1 MRTFAIFAT
10 TMILVSLLSAQPAQD
25 VVVKNTSS
33 FIGKGRWQWTLYVDA
48 KQDVLE
54 KIKCVEYTL
63 HATFPNPIQVV
74 CESGPNA
81 AQAFPLPG
89 DAWGEFDVRIKVTF
103 TDRPTQSYVYRLRL
117 APPSDQPH
125 SVRFLP
131 APD

>member
-48 KQDVLE
+48 KQDELE

-63 HATFPNPIQVV
+63 HPTFPNPIQVV

-81 AQAFPLPG
+81 AQAFPFTG
-89 DAWGEFDVRIKVTF
+89 DGWGEFDIKIKVTF
-103 TDRPTQSYVYRLRL
+103 TDRPPQSYVYRLRL
-117 APPSDQPH
+117 APP
-125 SVRFLP
+125 
-131 APD
+131 

>member
-117 APPSDQPH
+117 APP
-125 SVRFLP
+125 
-131 APD
+131 

>member
-54 KIKCVEYTL
+54 KIKCVQYTL
-63 HATFPNPIQVV
+63 HPTFPNPIQVV
-74 CESGPNA
+74 CESGPDP
-81 AQAFPLPG
+81 AQSFPFTG
-89 DAWGEFDVRIKVTF
+89 DGWGEFDIKIKVTF
-103 TDRPTQSYVYRLRL
+103 TDRPPQSYVYRLRL
-117 APPSDQPH
+117 APP
-125 SVRFLP
+125 
-131 APD
+131 